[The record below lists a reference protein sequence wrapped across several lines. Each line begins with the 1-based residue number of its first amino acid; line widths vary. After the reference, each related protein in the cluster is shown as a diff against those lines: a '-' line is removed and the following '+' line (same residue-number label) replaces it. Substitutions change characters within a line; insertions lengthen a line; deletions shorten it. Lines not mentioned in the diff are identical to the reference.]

1 MTEKGKNDYFF
12 LHSEAF
18 YAEDASRIS
27 NSALRSIEFVTLL
40 HKFLVE

>member
-1 MTEKGKNDYFF
+1 MTEKEKNDYFF
-12 LHSEAF
+12 LHSEVF
-18 YAEDASRIS
+18 YAEAASRIS